1 MSNESK
7 VISLVSEVLD
17 VEKKVISINTTID
30 DIDVWDSMMT
40 VNIMTVVCDE
50 FGLTPSF
57 EDFEQFT
64 SVKTIIE
71 FIEK

>member
-64 SVKTIIE
+64 SVKKIIE